1 MMARSAEST
10 LLLPSRSP
18 GKEGLGEAK
27 EVSRTIPIRPKARMK
42 ARRWGWE
49 RWALGLIFLTARAGF

>member
-1 MMARSAEST
+1 MMARSAEYT

-42 ARRWGWE
+42 AR
-49 RWALGLIFLTARAGF
+49 I

>member
-49 RWALGLIFLTARAGF
+49 RWGFGLIFLMARAGF